1 MRCRPDG
8 ADWRGRLAV
17 RHCTSLK
24 NLDDDHA
31 AAAAWTPWLAAV
43 DDGLGRFI
51 LTIADGEQFA
61 RACDIVGADA
71 PCEQAVMADAV
82 KAFWQH
88 VGEGAAG
95 EIVCGGGH
103 PLFPGAGFDPVI
115 PPSVGENVLGEGDQ
129 GA

>member
-1 MRCRPDG
+1 M
-8 ADWRGRLAV
+8 

-31 AAAAWTPWLAAV
+31 AAAAWTRWLAAV

-71 PCEQAVMADAV
+71 PCEQALMADAV

-88 VGEGAAG
+88 VDEEAAD
-95 EIVCGGGH
+95 ELVCGERH
-103 PLFPGAGFDPVI
+103 PLLPVAAFDPI
-115 PPSVGENVLGEGDQ
+115 ILPSEGDIVLVEGDQ
-129 GA
+129 AAVAMATR

>member
-31 AAAAWTPWLAAV
+31 AAAAWTRWLAAV

-71 PCEQAVMADAV
+71 PCEQAVMADAG
-82 KAFWQH
+82 KALWQD
-88 VGEGAAG
+88 VGGEAAG
-95 EIVCGGGH
+95 EIR
-103 PLFPGAGFDPVI
+103 
-115 PPSVGENVLGEGDQ
+115 LGERTPPFAGPALD
-129 GA
+129 